1 MYQVYQD
8 VKYIS
13 PMVDDYGVD
22 DVLNPM
28 EEPFAASFTRLMEV
42 RSLEFKDLTFV
53 HRFNSSQVEMLYKF
67 IWLVVVHS

>member
-1 MYQVYQD
+1 MYVYLTLNPPSSLYTHTHTQQMYQVYQD

-28 EEPFAASFTRLMEV
+28 EEPFASTFTRLMEV
-42 RSLEFKDLTFV
+42 RPS
-53 HRFNSSQVEMLYKF
+53 
-67 IWLVVVHS
+67 